1 MIFQKQFPT
10 LLFSI
15 AKCWGIQLF
24 EKVGVECIPTHPLGY
39 LHNQILGICS
49 RLVNP
54 RIAHIGWG
62 ILSTTQFGIFNI
74 HGKFIHSLK
83 FEGRFEVMLK
93 ALADL
98 PVLSPSQNLGLFED
112 RLLGQHTI
120 LLTGHTFILLL
131 LYYCYT
137 IVILLCPSMG
147 YLGGIPSC
155 SPVIHTLVILLSYY
169 CYTIVTLLS
178 YSSHTIVI
186 LLLYY
191 CNTNVILLC
200 PSLSDTPSY
209 PLVSCH
215 TTVILL

>member
-120 LLTGHTFILLL
+120 LLTGHTF
-131 LYYCYT
+131 
-137 IVILLCPSMG
+137 
-147 YLGGIPSC
+147 
-155 SPVIHTLVILLSYY
+155 VILLSYY
-169 CYTIVTLLS
+169 CHTIVSQHGLLGWHTILFTGHTYSCHTVVILLSHYCHTLLIVLL
-178 YSSHTIVI
+178 YYRYTIVI
-186 LLLYY
+186 LMSYY
-191 CNTNVILLC
+191 CV
-200 PSLSDTPSY
+200 PA
-209 PLVSCH
+209 
-215 TTVILL
+215 

>member
-24 EKVGVECIPTHPLGY
+24 EKVAVECIPTHPLGY

-83 FEGRFEVMLK
+83 FEDRFEVMLK

-120 LLTGHTFILLL
+120 LLTGHTFVILL
-131 LYYCYT
+131 LYYCHT
-137 IVILLCPSMG
+137 IVILLLYYCVLAWVTWVA
-147 YLGGIPSC
+147 Y
-155 SPVIHTLVILLSYY
+155 HLVHRSYILLSQ
-169 CYTIVTLLS
+169 CC
-178 YSSHTIVI
+178 HTIVI

-200 PSLSDTPSY
+200 PSLSGIPSY